1 MICSV
6 EFVFE
11 TCENRRHKS
20 TVCFNLT
27 DRKANKYNISYKKFT
42 YFISQHKNY
51 QTNIYNDL
59 PYKKK
64 TILFHTETTW
74 EKTIVIINELLRQF
88 RYNLLAHNYE
98 VWWWEDVVCKKCKL
112 DYTSF
117 LASKKLLRCLICQT
131 PMTSR
136 IQSCASDHQNTRW
149 FVLSLVIR
157 KRSSRYCNK
166 RTIQIMFIDKLW
178 F

>member
-98 VWWWEDVVCKKCKL
+98 VWWWEDVVWARLHK
-112 DYTSF
+112 F
-117 LASKKLLRCLICQT
+117 LGLEEALEMPHLPDSHDEQDTELCER
-131 PMTSR
+131 PPE
-136 IQSCASDHQNTRW
+136 H
-149 FVLSLVIR
+149 SLVCTFTRHSETLFSI
-157 KRSSRYCNK
+157 
-166 RTIQIMFIDKLW
+166 L
-178 F
+178 